1 MDLVYVAATI
11 FFFWLSWRY
20 VRFCAALEES
30 K

>member
-1 MDLVYVAATI
+1 MDAVYILSTAL
-11 FFFWLSWRY
+11 FFWLSWRF

>member
-1 MDLVYVAATI
+1 MDLVYTTATLA
-11 FFFWLSWRY
+11 FFYLSWRF